1 MLKRENGW
9 ALSDTDQDIWREV
22 IDGKRRRYYK
32 PSVAHFLLIR
42 VRYVNDITGDIQD
55 SIPVQFRGGLLTD
68 PMGLGKTLT
77 TIGLI
82 ASDRNPTGRLAIT
95 KEDSFESVMSKRK
108 TTLLVAPST
117 RGIKSF

>member
-9 ALSDTDQDIWREV
+9 ALSDTNQDIWREV

-42 VRYVNDITGDIQD
+42 VRYINNITGDILD
-55 SIPVQFRGGLLTD
+55 SIPVQFRGGLLSD
-68 PMGLGKTLT
+68 PIET
-77 TIGLI
+77 
-82 ASDRNPTGRLAIT
+82 
-95 KEDSFESVMSKRK
+95 VMSKRK